1 MKRFLWLG
9 LVLFVYM
16 ICTGCGD
23 TFRPIIIPNPPIF
36 PNPQATHAVVSIN
49 ANSQCLDNACDNG
62 IVPLAGT
69 AMSIDVSGDSV
80 SSITNL
86 GTAPVYA
93 VQQSA
98 TQILAISQAA
108 TGLTPPPTGCSVTVG
123 TQIYNICPSLNQ
135 LTFSG
140 ASISS
145 ASTISLPVGSA
156 PDFVAVAPSST
167 TAYVTFPTLN
177 EVDVVSTS
185 SGNQV
190 ATIPVGSNPYA
201 LAVTP
206 DNTKLYVA
214 NEGPP
219 GSISA
224 FNTVDR
230 SPRTVSPAS
239 TSSPPIW
246 LVARN
251 DSQRVYVLEQSGILA
266 QIDTTSTAGPDP
278 LTEYSTI
285 SVPGATTMTY
295 DINLNRLYIPGGSEM
310 EMVDVSGTQPVP
322 IATISIPPFSLL
334 GSSSVP
340 AIAASVAALP
350 NGTKAYVGSYPSS
363 AGNVLPSQ
371 FTVSSVSGDG
381 TTGTYAYTLTSGYNL
396 TSGVTVTV
404 TGTTSPTV
412 TGFDG
417 TFVVS
422 AIVTGTTA
430 CPATCFQAANTT
442 ATAAPQPVSGS
453 GSGSNIFPQVTVVDL
468 VANSMKLTTG
478 VAGFAPLPS
487 PYNTFCANTPFRFMM
502 AAGGD
507 STRAYLS
514 SCDGGNVSI
523 INTSSDSYISN
534 LAAPIS
540 SRSPT
545 QGNALNPP
553 QNPVFLLAGP

>member
-23 TFRPIIIPNPPIF
+23 TFRPIIIPNPPVF
-36 PNPQATHAVVSIN
+36 PNPQATNAVLSLN

-69 AMSIDVSGDSV
+69 AMSVDVSGDSV

-98 TQILAISQAA
+98 THILVVNQAV
-108 TGLTPPPTGCSVTVG
+108 TGLPNPPSGCSVMIG
-123 TQIYNICPSLNQ
+123 TQIYNVCPSLTE

-145 ASTISLPVGSA
+145 TTTISLPVGSA
-156 PDFVAVAPSST
+156 PNFAAVAPSAS

-177 EVDVVSTS
+177 EIAVINTTA
-185 SGNQV
+185 GNQT

-206 DNTKLYVA
+206 NNTKLYVA
-214 NEGPP
+214 NKGD
-219 GSISA
+219 STIDA
-224 FNTVDR
+224 FNTVDL
-230 SPRTVSPAS
+230 SPRTVSPTN

-246 LVARN
+246 MVART

-266 QIDTTSTAGPDP
+266 SIDTTSTAGPDP
-278 LTEYSTI
+278 LTEYPTI

-295 DINLNRLYIPGGSEM
+295 DSNLNRLYIPGGSEM

-322 IATISIPPFSLL
+322 IATIIIPPFSLL
-334 GSSSVP
+334 GSSSVS

-350 NGTKAYVGSYPSS
+350 DGSKAYVGSYPSS
-363 AGNVLPSQ
+363 AGNLLPSQ
-371 FTVSSVSGDG
+371 FTISSVSGDG
-381 TTGTYAYTLTSGYNL
+381 TTATYAYTLTSGYNL
-396 TSGVTVTV
+396 TPGVTVTV
-404 TGTTSPTV
+404 AGTGL
-412 TGFDG
+412 DG

-422 AIVTGTTA
+422 AIVTGTST

-442 ATAAPQPVSGS
+442 ATSGTQSVSGS

-468 VANSMKLTTG
+468 VANSIKLTTG
-478 VAGFAPLPS
+478 VAGFAPLQS
-487 PYNTFCANTPFRFMM
+487 PFNTFCANTPFRFMM

-514 SCDGGNVSI
+514 SCDGGNVNI
-523 INTSSDSYISN
+523 IDTSSDTYIAN
-534 LAAPIS
+534 LPAPIS
-540 SRSPT
+540 SRSPV
-545 QGNALNPP
+545 QGNPLNPP
-553 QNPVFLLAGP
+553 QNPVFLMAGP